1 MLKDSKKNS
10 QKVDKK
16 PKIKCLKVLIFQA
29 FYDTI
34 LLKLKEEKR
43 VNVIRRSNK
52 KNTNFRIR
60 K

>member
-1 MLKDSKKNS
+1 M
-10 QKVDKK
+10 DKK
-16 PKIKCLKVLIFQA
+16 PKIKCLKVLMFQA

-52 KNTNFRIR
+52 KDTNFRR
-60 K
+60 